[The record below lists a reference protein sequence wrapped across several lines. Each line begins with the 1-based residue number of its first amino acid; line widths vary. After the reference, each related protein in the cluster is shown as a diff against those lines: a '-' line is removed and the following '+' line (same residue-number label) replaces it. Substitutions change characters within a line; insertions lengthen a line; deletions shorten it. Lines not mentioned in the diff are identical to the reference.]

1 LNYYQHHIGDYAR
14 DTAHLTPLEDLA
26 YRRMLDL
33 YYASERPLPGNR
45 QGLYRLLRL
54 RTKEEIKAVDSIL
67 EEFFAEVD
75 GSWHNKRADEEI
87 AKWQS
92 KAAKAKSS
100 AAHRWHSEGNA
111 NASANAMRTHTEGNA
126 NQEPITKNQEP
137 EEQVAPSAPALWPP
151 ASPVVLGIPLND
163 GTEYPI
169 TEALTKEW
177 EDLYPRVDVLQT
189 LREIRGWNV
198 ANPKNRKTKSGVLKH
213 VNTWLAKE
221 QNKGA

>member
-1 LNYYQHHIGDYAR
+1 VRRLNYYSHHIGDYAR

-33 YYASERPLPGNR
+33 YYASERPLPSNR

-54 RTKEEIKAVDSIL
+54 RTKEETKAVDSVL
-67 EEFFAEVD
+67 QEFFTEID

-126 NQEPITKNQEP
+126 NQNQEP
-137 EEQVAPSAPALWPP
+137 RTRVDARSRASRLEVIELPEAWRKFCVAERPDLTPDDAFSRFRDYWIAKP
-151 ASPVVLGIPLND
+151 GKD
-163 GTEYPI
+163 GTKLDWQ
-169 TEALTKEW
+169 A
-177 EDLYPRVDVLQT
+177 
-189 LREIRGWNV
+189 
-198 ANPKNRKTKSGVLKH
+198 
-213 VNTWLAKE
+213 TWRNWVRNERRAEGK
-221 QNKGA
+221 QQQGASW